1 MKRKDIRQLNDVEL
15 DKLRHDT
22 TEELGKLPFQK
33 ATGQMENVHLIRE
46 KRRLLARV
54 LTLQN
59 ERVNTP
65 AVQGGKK

>member
-1 MKRKDIRQLNDVEL
+1 MKRKDIRQLNEMEL

-22 TEELGKLPFQK
+22 SEELGKLPFQK

-54 LTLQN
+54 LTLQK
-59 ERVNTP
+59 ERVTTTS
-65 AVQGGKK
+65 GKGRKN